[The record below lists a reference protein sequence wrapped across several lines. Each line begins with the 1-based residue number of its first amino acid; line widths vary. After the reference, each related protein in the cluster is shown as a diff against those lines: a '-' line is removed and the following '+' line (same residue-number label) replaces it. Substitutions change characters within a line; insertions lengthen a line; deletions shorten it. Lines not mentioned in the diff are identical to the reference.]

1 MAKEK
6 TPEEK
11 AAWAAKMKAAKE
23 AKEKERQA
31 AAKAEAEKKAE
42 EEKAIVAETTAKM
55 ASDEK
60 DDEIAELKKLITQLQ
75 QQIAQPQQTQ
85 VVQVMADVEKVTM
98 LWQAEVADDN
108 VAVFG
113 VNGMYG
119 QVTGKTGTVIV
130 PKSEWSRFY
139 TETNRW
145 FIDHR
150 WLIVVSGMTDD
161 EKELYHCKYKD
172 GEILDRGA
180 FQKIVEMKDGILDIF
195 PQLCTAHQ
203 RMVATRFNDEWNAGK
218 LTASDRSLI
227 VKLNE
232 MTKSDEAGIPANDPR
247 KKGMFWPIIEGM
259 NARDAQ

>member
-1 MAKEK
+1 
-6 TPEEK
+6 
-11 AAWAAKMKAAKE
+11 MKAAKE
-23 AKEKERQA
+23 AKEKERAEQ
-31 AAKAEAEKKAE
+31 AEAEK
-42 EEKAIVAETTAKM
+42 EKIRQEATEAAK
-55 ASDEK
+55 DK
-60 DDEIAELKKLITQLQ
+60 EIAELKQMIAEMKQ
-75 QQIAQPQQTQ
+75 QQASQPQTQ

-145 FIDHR
+145 FLDHR
-150 WLIVVSGMTDD
+150 WLIVLSGMTDE
-161 EKELYHCKYKD
+161 EKELYHCDYKD

-195 PQLCTAHQ
+195 PQLCPSHQ
-203 RMVATRFNDEWNAGK
+203 KMVATRFNDEWNAGK
-218 LTASDRSLI
+218 LTEEDRTLV
-227 VKLNE
+227 VKLND
-232 MTKSDEAGIPANDPR
+232 MTKSNDKSIPASDPR
-247 KKGMFWPIIEGM
+247 RKGMFWPIIEAM

>member
-1 MAKEK
+1 MAREK

-11 AAWAAKMKAAKE
+11 AAWAAKMKAARE
-23 AKEKERQA
+23 AKAAEK
-31 AAKAEAEKKAE
+31 AKAEAEKAT
-42 EEKAIVAETTAKM
+42 VAEQ
-55 ASDEK
+55 SPEK
-60 DDEIAELKKLITQLQ
+60 PAETKQTDDKDARIAELERQIIELRQ
-75 QQIAQPQQTQ
+75 QASPPQ
-85 VVQVMADVEKVTM
+85 VVQVMADVEKVVM

-145 FIDHR
+145 FLDKR
-150 WLIVVSGMTDD
+150 WLVVVSGMTDD
-161 EKELYHCKYKD
+161 ERELYHCSYRD

-180 FQKIVEMKDGILDIF
+180 FQRMVEMKEKLLGIF
-195 PQLCTAHQ
+195 PELCPSHQ
-203 RMVATRFNDEWNAGK
+203 QMVATRFCDEWNAGR
-218 LTASDRSLI
+218 LNAGDRALI

-232 MTKSDEAGIPANDPR
+232 MSKVGSSALDAGDPR
-247 KKGMFWPIIEGM
+247 KKGLFWPIIDAM
-259 NARDAQ
+259 NAQDAQ

>member
-6 TPEEK
+6 TAEEK
-11 AAWAAKMKAAKE
+11 AAWAAKMRAAKE

-42 EEKAIVAETTAKM
+42 EEKMVAAK
-55 ASDEK
+55 AESDKK
-60 DDEIAELKKLITQLQ
+60 DDEIAELKKLIAQLQ

-161 EKELYHCKYKD
+161 EKEMYHCNYKD

-180 FQKIVEMKDGILDIF
+180 FQKIVDMKEEILDIF

-203 RMVATRFNDEWNAGK
+203 KMVATRFNDEWNAGR
-218 LTASDRSLI
+218 LSASDRNLI

-232 MTKSDEAGIPANDPR
+232 MTKSGEAGIPANDPR

-259 NARDAQ
+259 NAKDAQ